1 MTTQKQLIDKRKNWE
16 NVPILKVVDVVFG
29 QSNLA
34 DDYYQQISEVLNIY
48 TPAQS
53 YAYLLHV

>member
-16 NVPILKVVDVVFG
+16 NVPILKVVDVFFG